1 VNTPLYAQ
9 VDEEAD
15 LGEVDDEV
23 EAIAEEE
30 AVFSEN
36 NNTSN
41 NGIHGRDTD
50 EGLALS
56 GSQYQVLEAKIDP
69 LEWKKEL
76 ERVGPKLKVT
86 LLLLIVLLLIV
97 RLLM

>member
-1 VNTPLYAQ
+1 

-36 NNTSN
+36 NTNSTN
-41 NGIHGRDTD
+41 NGRDTD

-56 GSQYQVLEAKIDP
+56 GSQNQVLEAKIDP

>member
-1 VNTPLYAQ
+1 LNTPLYAQ

-36 NNTSN
+36 NTSN
-41 NGIHGRDTD
+41 NGAHGRDTD

-86 LLLLIVLLLIV
+86 LLLKVLLL
-97 RLLM
+97 M

>member
-1 VNTPLYAQ
+1 

-23 EAIAEEE
+23 EAVAAEEE

-36 NNTSN
+36 NNANAT
-41 NGIHGRDTD
+41 IHGGDGD

-76 ERVGPKLKVT
+76 ERVGPKLKVHYCYYCCCWY
-86 LLLLIVLLLIV
+86 
-97 RLLM
+97 